1 MSYKESY
8 LFFNEVSGD
17 DADAA
22 GDGAMYKASDF
33 LGARVS
39 GAAATTLCFKAGV
52 GSAADDVVVVTQGT
66 SNVKLLMQEL
76 ASVLSSQKGGVFIQT
91 DNAGEL
97 ASGQSNFISDAS
109 IVITKA

>member
-8 LFFNEVSGD
+8 LFFNEVASD

-22 GDGAMYKASDF
+22 GDGAMYKASSF

-39 GAAATTLCFKAGV
+39 GAAATTLCFEAGV

-66 SNVKLLMQEL
+66 SNIKLLMQEL
-76 ASVLSSQKGGVFIQT
+76 VAVLSSNKSGLFIQS
-91 DNAGEL
+91 DNPDEL
-97 ASGQSNFISDAS
+97 GANGNFLSDS
-109 IVITKA
+109 TIVITKA

>member
-8 LFFNEVSGD
+8 LFFNEVAGD

-39 GAAATTLCFKAGV
+39 GAAATTMCFKAGI
-52 GSAADDVVVVTQGT
+52 GTAADDIVVATQGT

-76 ASVLSSQKGGVFIQT
+76 ASVLSSQKGGVFIQG
-91 DNAGEL
+91 DNPSERGANG
-97 ASGQSNFISDAS
+97 NFLSDS
-109 IVITKA
+109 TIVITKA